1 MNRRVNGSFLN
12 RIRQLQRKNFSSEK
26 TTEEKAEVVSFKKL
40 IDILFKRK
48 PVL

>member
-26 TTEEKAEVVSFKKL
+26 TTDEKAAVVSSKKL
-40 IDILFKRK
+40 INVLFKMK
-48 PVL
+48 QFL